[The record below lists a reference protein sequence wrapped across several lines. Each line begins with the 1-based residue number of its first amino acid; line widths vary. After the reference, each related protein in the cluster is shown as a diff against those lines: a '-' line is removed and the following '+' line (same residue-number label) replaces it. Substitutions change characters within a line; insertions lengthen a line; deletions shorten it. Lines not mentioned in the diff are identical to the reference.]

1 MATQFPLDPEIDDEF
16 DLNGSLY
23 IWNGEAWTVVA
34 NVTQGGGGGAAG
46 GGVNMAVSWW
56 FGV

>member
-1 MATQFPLDPEIDDEF
+1 MATQFPLNPEIDDEF

-34 NVTQGGGGGAAG
+34 NVTQGGGGGAVG